1 MGANPESVDPMGD
14 LAWQTLGQ
22 GGALAAAIALIVW
35 LFRWIVRRE
44 REISGEFRETAM
56 EALAASKQQNANQER
71 IMAVQEQ
78 QTELLWRILN
88 AIEQSP
94 GTGPRHAASWDGSSG
109 YSQTSE
115 RPNDSQRRH

>member
-1 MGANPESVDPMGD
+1 M
-14 LAWQTLGQ
+14 
-22 GGALAAAIALIVW
+22 W

-88 AIEQSP
+88 VIEQSH
-94 GTGPRHAASWDGSSG
+94 GTDPRHAASWDGSSG
-109 YSQTSE
+109 YSPTSE
-115 RPNDSQRRH
+115 RPNDSRHRH